1 MVPPKYTLIQC
12 ISKVFS
18 MMIKY
23 PFSIFLLILI
33 LFTIFTIVSS
43 KRINSQAPKIIT
55 ILSWIL
61 VAFFMGIKYIQS
73 VKFLH
78 LTLKS
83 GTFSSIYFPNVIT
96 YLVMIVLSFF
106 LFFRSIIKKEKSL
119 ILRLINS
126 VAFGVIGVNFILI
139 LRELF
144 KNDITI
150 YDPLTIYKYEGL
162 QVLIQTSTWVFI
174 FWLIAL
180 LINYVAKI
188 TTKKLDALA
197 AKKNVTR

>member
-1 MVPPKYTLIQC
+1 MVPPKFTLIQC
-12 ISKVFS
+12 ISKVFA
-18 MMIKY
+18 MIMKY

-33 LFTIFTIVSS
+33 LFTVFTIVTS
-43 KRINSQAPKIIT
+43 KKIKSEAPKIIT
-55 ILSWIL
+55 VLSWLL
-61 VAFFMGIKYIQS
+61 VVIFMAIKYAQS
-73 VKFLH
+73 VKFLR

-96 YLVMIVLSFF
+96 YLVMIVLSFI

-126 VAFGVIGVNFILI
+126 VSFGIIGVNFILI

-162 QVLIQTSTWVFI
+162 QVLIQTSTWIFI
-174 FWLIAL
+174 FWLLAL
-180 LINYVAKI
+180 FINYLAKTI
-188 TTKKLDALA
+188 TKKLDALA
-197 AKKNVTR
+197 AKNNVRQ

>member
-12 ISKVFS
+12 ISKVFA
-18 MMIKY
+18 MMMKY

-33 LFTIFTIVSS
+33 LFTIFTIVTS
-43 KRINSQAPKIIT
+43 KKIKSEAPKIIT
-55 ILSWIL
+55 ILSWLL
-61 VAFFMGIKYIQS
+61 VVIFMAIKYAQS
-73 VKFLH
+73 VKFLR

-96 YLVMIVLSFF
+96 YLVMIVLSFII
-106 LFFRSIIKKEKSL
+106 FFRSIIKKEKSL
-119 ILRLINS
+119 ILRLINTVS
-126 VAFGVIGVNFILI
+126 FGIIGVNFILI

-162 QVLIQTSTWVFI
+162 QVLIQTSTWVFV
-174 FWLIAL
+174 FWMIAL
-180 LINYVAKI
+180 LINYIAKI

-197 AKKNVTR
+197 AKNKLKK